1 MKEITVLFEDNN
13 IIAAIKPVGVL
24 SQAGNTAD
32 MISLLGEGR
41 GEIYPLHRLD
51 KNVGGVMVFA
61 KSKQAAAKI
70 SQLISENRMSK
81 SYYAVLCGKPEED
94 SAVLEDLLFKDSSKN
109 KSFVVKRMRKGVKKA
124 SLEYKTVE
132 SVKTDSGDLALV
144 KIKLHTGRTHQIRV
158 QFSSRK
164 LPLLGDGRYGG
175 KSDKCEIALWSTE
188 ISFISPFDRQNLTFK
203 APLPQQYPWN
213 LFKQLNTL

>member
-1 MKEITVLFEDNN
+1 MKDITVLFEDNN

-32 MISLLGEGR
+32 MISLLGEGGR
-41 GEIYPLHRLD
+41 EIYPLHRLD

-61 KSKQAAAKI
+61 KNKQAAAKM

-94 SAVLEDLLFKDSSKN
+94 CAVLEDLLFKDSSKN

-132 SVKTDSGDLALV
+132 SVQTDSGFLTLV
-144 KIKLHTGRTHQIRV
+144 KVKLHTGRTHQIRV

-175 KSDKCEIALWSTE
+175 KSDKCDIALWSTE

-213 LFKQLNTL
+213 LFNI

>member
-13 IIAAIKPVGVL
+13 IIAAVKLAGVL

-32 MISLLGEGR
+32 MISLLGKGR

-61 KSKQAAAKI
+61 KNKQAAAKM

-94 SAVLEDLLFKDSSKN
+94 CAVLEDLLFKDSSKN

-132 SVKTDSGDLALV
+132 SVKTDSGNLTLV
-144 KIKLHTGRTHQIRV
+144 KVKLHTGRTHQIRV

-175 KSDKCEIALWSTE
+175 KSDKCDIALWSTE
-188 ISFISPFDRQNLTFK
+188 ISFISPFNGQNLTFK

-213 LFKQLNTL
+213 LFEI